1 MFTLR
6 LKLDSRLREDPD
18 GFADGLFFH
27 NGDDLRFELG
37 LFRDGEVAAD
47 LATVSVQLKSSG
59 ATSEDAAWFL
69 EQDES
74 PSAALTAATW
84 NAGTAETATVDVDA
98 LYTSIPSGRYLLTV
112 SGETSGGAH
121 ETFYSGWISVAES
134 AYGTS
139 TIDNPGAL
147 LYYDAVTSDAKFAR
161 KSYESRVEAMEIA
174 FASPMAVTPYATVA
188 DLPGGTNSS
197 GDTIFGY
204 VYNDD
209 PDNGL
214 YFEEDASSTWA
225 LVAGDPNAR
234 ITAAEADI
242 VATDARTAGVFNQ
255 SSLIGETYPVII
267 DEVGRL
273 ILGVNSGSGSL
284 IGQGIFDEISAVY
297 DQNPNDLIVIDADR
311 KYIFDSRNLDITPA
325 VALPAAAKIWDIE
338 LIVYYGQ
345 SNNAG
350 FIGTPVINRLPSAT
364 HLGSAAGAWDTIN
377 GIADIGPLIETEL
390 AATANGERGEYG
402 GYALTDR
409 LDDEWEPYDGSKPV
423 YLFLSSAIGS
433 KTYAN
438 LAKGSAHIPSGLS
451 VNAWDYMF
459 AQIGHIKDYADANG
473 LTIGCRAVYW
483 DQGEANTGESA
494 ASVTSNLTQLQVDF
508 DTDIKALFTWDAVP
522 QSEDVHLF
530 IAQTSY
536 NMVGVSATEY
546 QALGQ
551 LAAADENLIHMVS
564 PKYGTPPGFVHVES
578 SPVQAH
584 ENSYGK
590 CYYAYLFAE
599 SMIDE
604 FIGSGNKS
612 LKIVSVSS
620 SGAVITLTFDA
631 KTENLPIVL
640 DKTTFGKVTNFGFSI
655 TNASGATVTN
665 VISHGNTVYLTCSGS
680 LTAGASTLRYALDY
694 NRPDVATSLFNAG
707 AGNLRDSNPGFK
719 MVAGVK
725 IPQWKWVPAFSYP
738 FTAT

>member
-6 LKLDSRLREDPD
+6 LKLDSRLREDPL
-18 GFADGLFFH
+18 GFSDGLFFH

-37 LFRDGEVAAD
+37 LFRDGVVVDDLTQVA
-47 LATVSVQLKSSG
+47 VQLKSAN
-59 ATSEDAAWFL
+59 ATSEDAAWFV
-69 EQDES
+69 EYDNS

-84 NAGTAETATVDVDA
+84 KAGTAETATVDVA
-98 LYTSIPSGRYLLTV
+98 ATYTSIPAGNYLLTI
-112 SGETSGGAH
+112 SATTSGGEH
-121 ETFYSGWISVAES
+121 ETYYAGTIVVSESG
-134 AYGTS
+134 YGTS
-139 TIDNPGAL
+139 TVDNIGAL
-147 LYYDAVTSDAKFAR
+147 LYYDAITSDARFAR
-161 KSYESRVEAMEIA
+161 KSYESRVEALEIA
-174 FASPMAVTPYATVA
+174 FASPMSVTPYATVA
-188 DLPGGTNSS
+188 DLPAGANGT

-242 VATDARTAGVFNQ
+242 VATDERTAGVFNQ

-273 ILGVNSGSGSL
+273 ILGVDSVSGAL
-284 IGQGIFDEISAVY
+284 IGRGILDQISTVY
-297 DQNPNDLIVIDADR
+297 DQNPNDLIVIDADG
-311 KYIFDSRNLDITPA
+311 KYIFDSRDLDITPA
-325 VALPAAAKIWDIE
+325 VAIPAAAKIWDIE

-364 HLGSAAGAWDTIN
+364 HLGSAAGAWDAIN
-377 GIADIGPLIETEL
+377 GIADIGALIETEL
-390 AATANGERGEYG
+390 AATANGARGEYG

-459 AQIGHIKDYADANG
+459 AQIGHIKDYADGNG

-483 DQGEANTGESA
+483 DQGEANTGEAA

-508 DTDIKALFTWDAVP
+508 DTDIKALFT

-536 NMVGVSATEY
+536 NMVGVAATEY

-551 LAAADENLIHMVS
+551 LEAADENLIHMVS

-620 SGAVITLTFDA
+620 SADVITLTFDA

-640 DKTTFGKVTNFGFSI
+640 DKTAFGKVTNFGFSI

-694 NRPDVATSLFNAG
+694 NRPDVATSLLNAG
-707 AGNLRDSNPGFK
+707 AGNLRDSNQGFK

-725 IPQWKWVPAFSYP
+725 IPQWKWVPAFSYA